1 MKPNTYPLRRVCRTM
16 NPNINPF
23 RRGVSH
29 YESKHIPDA
38 YQHPRFSPEKQA
50 FIASK
55 LQDLLRSLS
64 VCCPF
69 VVRLL
74 SDCCPFINRTTN
86 GQRADNNRTT
96 TEVDTVQKR
105 HFCRALPS
113 LWRICKSAAT
123 EISRSRNRL
132 AVQSLGIVPLSGS
145 RRERRRTR
153 RLLCRLR
160 SRRLLGC

>member
-1 MKPNTYPLRRVCRTM
+1 M

-23 RRGVSH
+23 RRGMSH
-29 YESKHIPDA
+29 REPKHIISPR
-38 YQHPRFSPEKQA
+38 HPFFTRKQA

-55 LQDLLRSLS
+55 LQDPLRSLS
-64 VCCPF
+64 SRCPVVVQLLSSCCP
-69 VVRLL
+69 VN
-74 SDCCPFINRTTN
+74 DWTTT
-86 GQRADNNRTT
+86 GQRADNDWTT
-96 TEVDTVQKR
+96 SEVDTVQKR